1 MGFLLFV
8 QVNNSLTNAVQQ
20 LGYPELLPG
29 GVFYDFEQALMWMR
43 NNLPGTSVVVS
54 WWDYGYWITIVGNMT
69 SVNDNATWN
78 ATRIGEVGLAMMST
92 DPRYSAEIFKDMH
105 ADYVLVFFG
114 HLYSGLG
121 GDEGKWQWM
130 LRICNDYTQDYLNSG
145 FLDKNLWYGQGT
157 QKVNTVYDEADYI
170 NDSSGL
176 YEPAWFQSTV
186 VQMMFDKDPTTLSDV
201 PQNNQ
206 VEAYYAAQIAGD
218 AAQNIQQRTLDNG
231 QPWANYIP
239 TDGNYQFT
247 YWQPAFFSS
256 NNLVKIYK
264 MDYNALDAQVNIDNT
279 NLDTNGVGSV
289 NITNTGTIPIMCKVL
304 VLLVLKRIMLL
315 PLLITLFRTPTMRFN
330 QMNLDTF
337 VLIPTAH
344 GVILTLIL

>member
-1 MGFLLFV
+1 M
-8 QVNNSLTNAVQQ
+8 
-20 LGYPELLPG
+20 
-29 GVFYDFEQALMWMR
+29 
-43 NNLPGTSVVVS
+43 VS

-247 YWQPAFFSS
+247 YWQPAFFFS

-289 NITNTGTIPIMCKVL
+289 NITNTGTIPYNVQSISVTGSQTNNAATTFNYTLQNPDNAIQPNESRYICFNTNRGWSDTDTYSVKVN
-304 VLLVLKRIMLL
+304 VG
-315 PLLITLFRTPTMRFN
+315 ITN
-330 QMNLDTF
+330 QDNSIST
-337 VLIPTAH
+337 VSNTSAANQ
-344 GVILTLIL
+344 